1 MDYFIKKVKQAPI
14 KVSSVLVVE
23 MHETN
28 QIQFKI
34 KQIKKGLPF
43 AYKEWK
49 RNPSYSKSPAFQFSQ
64 FFSAPTLFKT
74 LSLTTSLPKS
84 WQFFHKKHTQKL
96 KNSLTF
102 LNFFFL
108 KNIMWMGHVLAKL
121 TSKISA
127 TLFKVGSTTIT
138 FFVVSQNFQHN
149 YSGKTH
155 NRLLL
160 NFVKLVFLKSKDL
173 KKCGIFERWSKKIAD
188 AFLGFVQ
195 QNKHKNL
202 VHLNVTILRNRK
214 ADMNCIAAIDG
225 SKDFLNFLKLCTL
238 KIFI

>member
-102 LNFFFL
+102 LNFFFFE
-108 KNIMWMGHVLAKL
+108 KHYVDGSCF
-121 TSKISA
+121 SK
-127 TLFKVGSTTIT
+127 TYK
-138 FFVVSQNFQHN
+138 QNF
-149 YSGKTH
+149 S
-155 NRLLL
+155 
-160 NFVKLVFLKSKDL
+160 NF
-173 KKCGIFERWSKKIAD
+173 I
-188 AFLGFVQ
+188 
-195 QNKHKNL
+195 
-202 VHLNVTILRNRK
+202 
-214 ADMNCIAAIDG
+214 
-225 SKDFLNFLKLCTL
+225 
-238 KIFI
+238 

>member
-84 WQFFHKKHTQKL
+84 WQFFSQKAYT
-96 KNSLTF
+96 KIEKFPDISQ
-102 LNFFFL
+102 FFFFE
-108 KNIMWMGHVLAKL
+108 KHYVDGSCF
-121 TSKISA
+121 SK
-127 TLFKVGSTTIT
+127 TYK
-138 FFVVSQNFQHN
+138 QNF
-149 YSGKTH
+149 S
-155 NRLLL
+155 
-160 NFVKLVFLKSKDL
+160 NF
-173 KKCGIFERWSKKIAD
+173 I
-188 AFLGFVQ
+188 
-195 QNKHKNL
+195 
-202 VHLNVTILRNRK
+202 
-214 ADMNCIAAIDG
+214 
-225 SKDFLNFLKLCTL
+225 
-238 KIFI
+238 